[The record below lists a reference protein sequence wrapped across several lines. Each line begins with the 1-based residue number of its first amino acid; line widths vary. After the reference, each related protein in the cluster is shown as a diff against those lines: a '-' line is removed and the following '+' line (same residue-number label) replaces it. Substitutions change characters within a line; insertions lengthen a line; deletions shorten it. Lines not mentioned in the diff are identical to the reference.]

1 MVTRRMFRAL
11 LLAGATLSTQPL
23 GLANPA
29 NAADAP
35 QNVDWPAYN
44 NDMLGQRYSPLK
56 QVNAGN
62 VASLQEVCRVKIQD
76 GGSFHTGPI
85 VVEGTMYVTTAR
97 DTVALDPHTCKEM
110 WRNTYRSSIEDV
122 WPVNRGVAYSNGRL
136 FRGTPNGRLLAI
148 DAKTGKQIWEDVV
161 GDPAR
166 GEFLSGSPVAW
177 NGVVYTGT
185 AGGDWGNRGR
195 VVAFNAEDGRELWRF
210 NLIPAPN
217 EPGADTWQVKKS
229 ALTGGGGT
237 WTTLT
242 LDVTTNELIVPV
254 GNPAPD
260 LNAEYRPG
268 DNLYTDSVVVLDA
281 RTGALKWYHQLKAHD
296 GVDHD
301 IAAAPTLY
309 RSPEMQDVMAIGGKD
324 GYVVGVDRETRKV
337 LYRTAVTSVDN
348 EAAIPTEAGVHV
360 CPGLLGGVEW
370 NGAAFDLPR
379 NSLYIGAVDWCAV
392 FKKGGSKWVAGE
404 LFYGG
409 DPIQDPVD
417 QASGWVTAINASNGA
432 VKWQY
437 HAAAPVVGGITPTAG
452 NVVFGGDTKGTFFA
466 LDSNTGKPLLSMPTS
481 GMIAGGVVTYA
492 VEGKQYVAFTSG
504 NVSRLTFGNLGD
516 PTIVVLGLN
525 GSK

>member
-185 AGGDWGNRGR
+185 AGGD
-195 VVAFNAEDGRELWRF
+195 
-210 NLIPAPN
+210 
-217 EPGADTWQVKKS
+217 
-229 ALTGGGGT
+229 
-237 WTTLT
+237 
-242 LDVTTNELIVPV
+242 
-254 GNPAPD
+254 
-260 LNAEYRPG
+260 
-268 DNLYTDSVVVLDA
+268 
-281 RTGALKWYHQLKAHD
+281 
-296 GVDHD
+296 
-301 IAAAPTLY
+301 
-309 RSPEMQDVMAIGGKD
+309 
-324 GYVVGVDRETRKV
+324 
-337 LYRTAVTSVDN
+337 
-348 EAAIPTEAGVHV
+348 
-360 CPGLLGGVEW
+360 
-370 NGAAFDLPR
+370 
-379 NSLYIGAVDWCAV
+379 
-392 FKKGGSKWVAGE
+392 
-404 LFYGG
+404 
-409 DPIQDPVD
+409 
-417 QASGWVTAINASNGA
+417 
-432 VKWQY
+432 
-437 HAAAPVVGGITPTAG
+437 
-452 NVVFGGDTKGTFFA
+452 
-466 LDSNTGKPLLSMPTS
+466 
-481 GMIAGGVVTYA
+481 
-492 VEGKQYVAFTSG
+492 
-504 NVSRLTFGNLGD
+504 
-516 PTIVVLGLN
+516 
-525 GSK
+525 